1 MSDGNFNR
9 ALLPKG
15 ELSAGIRAG
24 KAQMR
29 AKAQQAF
36 ADTLTHFMPELSAE
50 RKSEMESYFMQELR
64 GK

>member
-1 MSDGNFNR
+1 
-9 ALLPKG
+9 
-15 ELSAGIRAG
+15 
-24 KAQMR
+24 MR